1 MARSRSS
8 AWTLP
13 RALLILGLAASTA
26 CAADIL
32 KTDGFSNCGA
42 DDSIKVEKVDISFDK
57 DQKSVTFDVK
67 GTSIKEQKVM
77 AVLNVTAYGNAVF
90 SNSFNPCDKATFVDR
105 LCPVPLGDFAA
116 QGSQVIP
123 DKFAGMIPG
132 IAFQV
137 PDIAVQATLQLNS
150 LDGGKNAACIRSQVS
165 NGKSAN
171 VPAVQYI
178 AAGIAGVALVV
189 SGISSLSAVLSG
201 GSAGSGGCVGTVSPS
216 FGETFGWFQGMAMN
230 GMLSVNYPPVYRSFS
245 KNFAFSTGLVSWVGL
260 QTSIDGFRAHTGGNL
275 TEDSV
280 EFLKKATL
288 VFPDGSTASPTK
300 GLLRFKRALDDFA
313 VLATREAADDSNATS
328 ASFQHAVKGI
338 QAYAEKLAVPKSDV
352 FMTVLLIV
360 AIIIAAIVV
369 GILLVKVIL
378 EAWALFGSFPKSL
391 AGFRE
396 HYWGF
401 IARTITSL
409 ILILYGIWV
418 LYCIFQFTHGD
429 TLAAKALAAVT
440 LVIFTAILAFFTWK
454 IWSTARQ
461 LKQVGGDSDGLYYD
475 KEIWVKYSLFYE
487 SYKKNYWWLFVPA
500 IVYMFVKGAV
510 LAATDGGGM
519 VQAVSQLIIEAL
531 MLTLLLWS
539 RPYERRS
546 GNVVNIAI
554 AIVRVLSVAC
564 ILIFVEEFGIKQT
577 TQTVAGVVL
586 IVVQSALTGI
596 LAILIA
602 WNAINACC
610 KANPHRKRRKEM
622 GKLARSP
629 CPLFP
634 SRTLAA
640 HITLQRRSSA
650 TWTTSS
656 RLSTRETRCCSIAR
670 SIPAWAQTCLCI
682 HSRPATAGRSRWP
695 VPVRRSST
703 IPSGRDSHL
712 PTRPIHPRWTCRGN
726 WSTTRHPWARKRTSP
741 RPLARSGNTEG
752 LWAPDLDTDKR
763 PTLRTR
769 TEPTAGERTGKERMG
784 KICTD
789 SHGTNTDRG
798 DNRAGSL
805 LLD

>member
-13 RALLILGLAASTA
+13 RALLILALVASTA

-32 KTDGFSNCGA
+32 KTDGFSNCGT
-42 DDSIKVEKVDISFDK
+42 DDSIKVDKVDITFDK
-57 DQKSVTFDVK
+57 DQKSITFDVA
-67 GTSIKEQKVM
+67 GTSLKEQNVT

-90 SNSFNPCDKATFVDR
+90 SNSFNPCDKATFVGR
-105 LCPVPLGDFAA
+105 LCPVPSGDFAA
-116 QGSQVIP
+116 QGAQQIP
-123 DKFAGMIPG
+123 GNFADMIPA

-137 PDIAVQATLQLNS
+137 PDIAAQATLQLNS
-150 LDGGKNAACIRSQVS
+150 VDGGKNVACIRSQVS

-178 AAGIAGVALVV
+178 AAGIAGVALIA
-189 SGISSLSAVLSG
+189 SGVSSLSAVLSG
-201 GSAGSGGCVGTVSPS
+201 SGGCLGTVSPS
-216 FGETFGWFQGMAMN
+216 FTETFGWFQGMAMN

-245 KNFAFSTGLVSWVGL
+245 KNFAFSTCLIPWVGL
-260 QTSIDGFRAHTGGNL
+260 QTSIDGFRAKTGGNL

-280 EFLKKATL
+280 EFLKNATL

-300 GLLRFKRALDDFA
+300 GLLKFKRALDDFA
-313 VLATREAADDSNATS
+313 VLATREAADSSNQTS
-328 ASFQHAVKGI
+328 AGFQHAVKGI
-338 QAYAEKLAVPKSDV
+338 QAYAEKLAVPRSDV

-391 AGFRE
+391 AGFRK
-396 HYWGF
+396 HYWGS

-440 LVIFTAILAFFTWK
+440 LVIFTGILAFFTWK

-461 LKQVGGDSDGLYYD
+461 LKKAGGDADGLYYD
-475 KEIWVKYSLFYE
+475 KKIWVKYSLFYE

-510 LAATDGGGM
+510 LAATDGSGLI
-519 VQAVSQLIIEAL
+519 QSVSQLIIEAV
-531 MLTLLLWS
+531 MLILLLWS
-539 RPYERRS
+539 RPYERKS

-554 AIVRVLSVAC
+554 AVVRVLSVAC
-564 ILIFVEEFGIKQT
+564 ILVFVEEFGIRQT

-586 IVVQSALTGI
+586 IAVQSALTGI

-602 WNAINACC
+602 WNAFNACC

-622 GKLARSP
+622 EKKQRDMDNLTPLDAR
-629 CPLFP
+629 
-634 SRTLAA
+634 
-640 HITLQRRSSA
+640 
-650 TWTTSS
+650 
-656 RLSTRETRCCSIAR
+656 
-670 SIPAWAQTCLCI
+670 
-682 HSRPATAGRSRWP
+682 
-695 VPVRRSST
+695 
-703 IPSGRDSHL
+703 
-712 PTRPIHPRWTCRGN
+712 
-726 WSTTRHPWARKRTSP
+726 
-741 RPLARSGNTEG
+741 NT
-752 LWAPDLDTDKR
+752 
-763 PTLRTR
+763 
-769 TEPTAGERTGKERMG
+769 
-784 KICTD
+784 
-789 SHGTNTDRG
+789 
-798 DNRAGSL
+798 L
-805 LLD
+805 LLDHQAHPSMGGNMSVHSFSTDYSREKPMVRSGSPERYYPVGQEFASLYPAHTPTTDASRRLVDDPAPMGMEREYRGPVGSGFGYGQGAYGQDTQGAYGQGAYGHGARR